1 MADPKG
7 VKQTLVEEGTELRGS
22 LTSSCPVLVRGR
34 VEGEIQAPSLSVSLS
49 GAVQG
54 KAKVDELRSEGELAG
69 EFDADVVQLSGRVR
83 DATIIR
89 AKSLEVKLT
98 PQNGKM
104 QVVFGECELDIG
116 DAPRK
121 AEVTAPKGDK
131 DGAKKRGAKEAPAAA
146 GNGASQPPGPSGTVP
161 PPAGDE
167 VTS

>member
-1 MADPKG
+1 MADSK

-22 LTSSCPVLVRGR
+22 LTSTCPVLVRGR
-34 VEGEIQAPSLSVSLS
+34 IEGDIQAPSLSVSLS

-54 KAKVDELRSEGELAG
+54 KAKVGEIKSEGEIAG

-83 DATIIR
+83 DNTIIR

-121 AEVTAPKGDK
+121 AEAVGKAEKA
-131 DGAKKRGAKEAPAAA
+131 DGKKKGAKEAVAV
-146 GNGASQPPGPSGTVP
+146 GNGASQPPAPSGTVP
-161 PPAGDE
+161 PPAPAGGE
-167 VTS
+167 ASS

>member
-1 MADPKG
+1 MADSK

-22 LTSSCPVLVRGR
+22 LTSTCPILVRGR
-34 VEGEIQAPSLSVSLS
+34 VEGDIQAPSLSVSLS

-54 KAKVDELRSEGELAG
+54 KAKVGEIKSEGEIAG

-83 DATIIR
+83 DNTVIR

-121 AEVTAPKGDK
+121 AEVATKADKEPKKKAK
-131 DGAKKRGAKEAPAAA
+131 DAAAVA

-167 VTS
+167 ASS